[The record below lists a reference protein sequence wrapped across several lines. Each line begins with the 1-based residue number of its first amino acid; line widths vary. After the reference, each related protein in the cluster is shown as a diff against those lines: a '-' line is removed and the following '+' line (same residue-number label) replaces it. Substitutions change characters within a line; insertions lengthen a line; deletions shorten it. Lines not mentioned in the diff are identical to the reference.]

1 MLLYSTERVQQIIMS
16 EDREQE
22 EQRIIGENIQ
32 KLVGLDEEAY
42 PALATVFRK
51 APTFRAHICQIWE
64 YMQQHPTPVGRDS
77 NGSGN
82 GYWFVPVSYLMQQH
96 RGAANTWQSHI
107 ALADHFGLLW
117 RVKPDEKSNFYLFR
131 EEYERAKQKQQR
143 PRAAYRIVEY
153 TPERLEAAN
162 QRAAEH
168 IRNKG
173 RLSSWRKSDFISMYG
188 QQAADRLYHDGRKIP
203 EREAAARQAFIE
215 VVKDQ
220 VDRNGYTTPEAARQ
234 QALQHLPAGAERWA
248 ALEKVMQSKT
258 ALLLAAGFQ
267 YRPPK
272 REQREKFGLTG
283 QNWIIIRAQ

>member
-1 MLLYSTERVQQIIMS
+1 MS
-16 EDREQE
+16 EERQLSDREQE
-22 EQRIIGENIQ
+22 EQRIIGENIR
-32 KLVGLDEEAY
+32 KLIGLDVEAY
-42 PALATVFRK
+42 PALAAVFRK
-51 APTFRAHICQIWE
+51 ATTFRAHICQIWE
-64 YMQQHPTPVGRDS
+64 YIQQHPTPVGRDN
-77 NGSGN
+77 NGNGN
-82 GYWFVPVSYLMQQH
+82 GYWFVPVSYLIQH
-96 RGAANTWQSHI
+96 HHGTADTWQSHI
-107 ALADHFGLLW
+107 TLAEHFGLLQ
-117 RVKPDEKSNFYLFR
+117 RVKPDKNSNLPLFR

-162 QRAAEH
+162 QRAEEH